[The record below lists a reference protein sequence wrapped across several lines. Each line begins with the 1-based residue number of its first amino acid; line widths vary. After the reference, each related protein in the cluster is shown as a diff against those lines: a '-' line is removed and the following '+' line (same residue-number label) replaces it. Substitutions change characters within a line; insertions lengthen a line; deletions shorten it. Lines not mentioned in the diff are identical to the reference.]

1 MVPEV
6 CLQQCLALKIKVGT
20 LRIFFNLQEA
30 VSGKPRP
37 GRFTPGN
44 NPVPIVQEDGWDPGP
59 VWTGAEILAPTRIR
73 LPNRPAR
80 SKSL

>member
-1 MVPEV
+1 MPRLSASLEERSVGSRGEPPRSDVAEDSTVPEV
-6 CLQQCLALKIKVGT
+6 CLQQCLALKLKVGT

-44 NPVPIVQEDGWDPGP
+44 NPVPIV
-59 VWTGAEILAPTRIR
+59 
-73 LPNRPAR
+73 
-80 SKSL
+80 